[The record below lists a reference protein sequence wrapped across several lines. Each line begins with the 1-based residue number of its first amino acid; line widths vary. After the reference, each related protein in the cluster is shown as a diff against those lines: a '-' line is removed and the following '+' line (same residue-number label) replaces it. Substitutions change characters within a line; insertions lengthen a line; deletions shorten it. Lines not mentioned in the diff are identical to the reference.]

1 MSLKAKE
8 KTRNRLVSV
17 WQNRNPQEGACLLMF
32 QKFDFRIFA
41 ITGFNMFFSGL
52 LFVSFLKSNPLNHAV
67 VHEAGLNL
75 LRAKLHFPCVSN
87 FNKSQSVNEYSVDK
101 IMGDPKTLTPGPR
114 TPTTGRVRG
123 LPTDRSTD
131 YPY

>member
-75 LRAKLHFPCVSN
+75 LRAKLHFPRVSN
-87 FNKSQSVNEYSVDK
+87 FNKSQSVSF
-101 IMGDPKTLTPGPR
+101 TLFLKAGA
-114 TPTTGRVRG
+114 
-123 LPTDRSTD
+123 LAK
-131 YPY
+131 